1 MYKIITNSIIMSNN
15 NIRKLT
21 RGDADLFNDNI
32 IKYTKDVKNADN
44 KRELGKQIP
53 EK

>member
-1 MYKIITNSIIMSNN
+1 MSNN
-15 NIRKLT
+15 NTKKLT

-32 IKYTKDVKNADN
+32 IKYAKDVKNN